1 MKKLVLLLILCFAF
15 LDVMGQKDT
24 VYSIDLTPYVGTWVY
39 ENQDTVFT
47 IKWQMAKDTAY
58 NRRRIV
64 LYVSDC
70 LVGGYSL
77 KVNGVETD
85 NYIKEL
91 PTGLSFF
98 SGKNDSPKSNVY
110 LSASYLVRKKSD
122 LQNFDG
128 KITRIKF
135 YDQRKKHN
143 NGDGFFAGGM
153 ELLAPDKLHWWLED
167 EEKVQLQQG
176 ADGPLV
182 GYSVPTNAVMRKVE

>member
-1 MKKLVLLLILCFAF
+1 M
-15 LDVMGQKDT
+15 
-24 VYSIDLTPYVGTWVY
+24 GTWVY

-110 LSASYLVRKKSD
+110 LSASYRVRKKSD

-128 KITRIKF
+128 KITRILF

-167 EEKVQLQQG
+167 EKKVQIQQ
-176 ADGPLV
+176 DVWEPLV
-182 GYSVPTNAVMRKVE
+182 GYSVPTNAVMRKIE

>member
-1 MKKLVLLLILCFAF
+1 MKKLILIFILCFAF
-15 LDVMGQKDT
+15 LDIMGQRDT

-47 IKWQMAKDTAY
+47 IKWQIAKDTVY

-64 LYVSDC
+64 RYISDC

-98 SGKNDSPKSNVY
+98 SGKNDNPRSNVY
-110 LSASYLVRKKSD
+110 LSASYRVRRKSD
-122 LQNFDG
+122 LQDFDG

-143 NGDGFFAGGM
+143 NGDGFFAGGI

-167 EEKVQLQQG
+167 EKKVQIQQ
-176 ADGPLV
+176 DVWEPLV
-182 GYSVPTNAVMRKVE
+182 GYSVPTNAVMRKIE

>member
-1 MKKLVLLLILCFAF
+1 MKKLVLIFILCFAF
-15 LDVMGQKDT
+15 LDIMGQRDT
-24 VYSIDLTPYVGTWVY
+24 VYSVDLTPYVGTWVY

-47 IKWQMAKDTAY
+47 IKFQIAKDTAY
-58 NRRRIV
+58 NRRKII
-64 LYVSDC
+64 LYIYDR

-77 KVNGVETD
+77 KVKGVETD

-98 SGKNDSPKSNVY
+98 SKKYADPRSNVY
-110 LSASYLVRKKSD
+110 LSGSYRVTNKPD

-128 KITRIKF
+128 KITRMIF

-143 NGDGFFAGGM
+143 KGDGFFAGGI

-167 EEKVQLQQG
+167 EKKVQIQQ
-176 ADGPLV
+176 DVWEPLV
-182 GYSVPTNAVMRKVE
+182 GYSVPTNAVMRKIE

>member
-15 LDVMGQKDT
+15 LDVMSQKDT

-47 IKWQMAKDTAY
+47 IKWQIAKDTIC
-58 NRRRIV
+58 NRRGEIQ
-64 LYVSDC
+64 YIHDS

-77 KVNGVETD
+77 KVNGVKTD

-91 PTGLSFF
+91 PSGLNVLS
-98 SGKNDSPKSNVY
+98 KKYTSPKSNVY
-110 LSASYLVRKKSD
+110 LFSSYCVFNKSD
-122 LQNFDG
+122 LQGFDG
-128 KITRIKF
+128 KITRILF

-176 ADGPLV
+176 VDGPLV
-182 GYSVPTNAVMRKVE
+182 GYSVPANAVMRKVE

>member
-1 MKKLVLLLILCFAF
+1 MKKLILIFILSFAF
-15 LDVMGQKDT
+15 LDIMGQRDT

-47 IKWQMAKDTAY
+47 IKWQIAKDTVY

-64 LYVSDC
+64 RYISDC

-98 SGKNDSPKSNVY
+98 SGKNDNPRSNVY
-110 LSASYLVRKKSD
+110 LSASYRVRRKSD
-122 LQNFDG
+122 LQDFDG

-143 NGDGFFAGGM
+143 KGDGFFAGSI

-167 EEKVQLQQG
+167 EKKVQIQQ
-176 ADGPLV
+176 DVWEPLV
-182 GYSVPTNAVMRKVE
+182 GYSVPTNAVMRKIE